1 MCLTYNRLS
10 VEHMGMKQIK
20 LTLSGADSKNIGS
33 FAVSGN
39 FLAEAKRL
47 KINPVLLVK
56 SLCDEWM
63 ICPPVSIAIPR
74 GYGLN

>member
-1 MCLTYNRLS
+1 
-10 VEHMGMKQIK
+10 MKQIK
-20 LTLSGADSKNIGS
+20 LTLSGASGESLGS
-33 FAVSGN
+33 FLVSEQFVG
-39 FLAEAKRL
+39 EAKRL

-63 ICPPVSIAIPR
+63 ICPPDSIAVPR